1 MSSSSTPRVTSSFTI
16 KTRRAQLISKNAE
29 LKAEAEKARCEI
41 AKLDPEMVKKLSMKA
56 RDPSPFTIKS
66 RVQHQAIKSG
76 DFPASEMVKWSS
88 IKPNDL
94 IATKQEMVDMISSEK
109 ASKKLVDQLHETN
122 QNQLEMLEETLQELT
137 NVTLDR
143 DETNQKQLVLIETTN
158 KELTRISQE
167 RNNALAHNEELV
179 QELIA
184 LHQQKQ
190 QCENYRKIQQEY
202 EDLLYK
208 SEFQVEFQVAKI
220 NELTEERDVLLDSQ
234 LVDEK
239 HIQNLNEESVE
250 LIKQV
255 NALKKE
261 TANIPGQ
268 VRMWITNVFA
278 LIGFMSL
285 IITMFN

>member
-16 KTRRAQLISKNAE
+16 KTRA
-29 LKAEAEKARCEI
+29 
-41 AKLDPEMVKKLSMKA
+41 
-56 RDPSPFTIKS
+56 
-66 RVQHQAIKSG
+66 QHQAIKSG

-88 IKPNDL
+88 IKPNEL

-109 ASKKLVDQLHETN
+109 ASKKIVDQLHETN

-179 QELIA
+179 QELIT
-184 LHQQKQ
+184 LHQEKE
-190 QCENYRKIQQEY
+190 QCENYRKIQREY

-208 SEFQVEFQVAKI
+208 SEFQVELQVAKI

-285 IITMFN
+285 IIIMFD